1 MLDQTSQQPL
11 SIIFTLRTYT
21 HATRQNQD
29 EAAQTMG
36 EISWAS
42 HVSRKRTQKYRR
54 EGKTSSP
61 VLFKP
66 IRTFPRVGHGVG
78 QCLTHIL
85 THTVFSVF
93 TTKKHRKPK
102 FSVLFG
108 AAGQIRTADLILT
121 NHHRAFQPLLYKALR
136 HFLSKKDEVAACLF
150 HCFRPLIS
158 PCGSRCGSK
167 RFQDANEGRTS
178 DSGKPS
184 LCALS
189 RS

>member
-11 SIIFTLRTYT
+11 SIIFTPRTYT

-66 IRTFPRVGHGVG
+66 IRTFRVWVRRFA
-78 QCLTHIL
+78 HIL
-85 THTVFSVF
+85 THIIFSVF
-93 TTKKHRKPK
+93 ATKKHRKPK
-102 FSVLFG
+102 FSMLFG

-121 NHHRAFQPLLYKALR
+121 NR
-136 HFLSKKDEVAACLF
+136 FLMIFIIISV
-150 HCFRPLIS
+150 CF
-158 PCGSRCGSK
+158 
-167 RFQDANEGRTS
+167 
-178 DSGKPS
+178 
-184 LCALS
+184 
-189 RS
+189 

>member
-93 TTKKHRKPK
+93 ATKKASKTEVFDAFWSCWADSNCRPHPY
-102 FSVLFG
+102 
-108 AAGQIRTADLILT
+108 QIFIVC
-121 NHHRAFQPLLYKALR
+121 FFLLYPFVSYSPKALVSLV
-136 HFLSKKDEVAACLF
+136 FIGFPVVSCCL
-150 HCFRPLIS
+150 
-158 PCGSRCGSK
+158 
-167 RFQDANEGRTS
+167 
-178 DSGKPS
+178 
-184 LCALS
+184 LS
-189 RS
+189 RLICCGFLMTVVVLLRFLLNRLF

>member
-93 TTKKHRKPK
+93 ATKKASKTEV
-102 FSVLFG
+102 FDAFWSCW
-108 AAGQIRTADLILT
+108 ADS
-121 NHHRAFQPLLYKALR
+121 N
-136 HFLSKKDEVAACLF
+136 C
-150 HCFRPLIS
+150 RPH
-158 PCGSRCGSK
+158 PYQG
-167 RFQDANEGRTS
+167 
-178 DSGKPS
+178 
-184 LCALS
+184 CALPTELQQQMATRKGFEPS
-189 RS
+189 TSGVTGRRSNQLNYLAIYLPLRSDKE

>member
-66 IRTFPRVGHGVG
+66 IRTFPHVGHGVG

-93 TTKKHRKPK
+93 ATKKASKTEVFDAFCR
-102 FSVLFG
+102 VLTEKMQEQSLVSQGF
-108 AAGQIRTADLILT
+108 AG
-121 NHHRAFQPLLYKALR
+121 F
-136 HFLSKKDEVAACLF
+136 
-150 HCFRPLIS
+150 
-158 PCGSRCGSK
+158 
-167 RFQDANEGRTS
+167 
-178 DSGKPS
+178 
-184 LCALS
+184 
-189 RS
+189 